1 MKPFEVTV
9 EGELF
14 RISER
19 RQPSG
24 ALSYDI
30 AWLNGPAER
39 TYVFT
44 VGKFTVGS
52 GGHTSDAEARMT
64 DEELLGEVRG
74 FVLSGRVGESGGA

>member
-9 EGELF
+9 ECELF

-19 RQPSG
+19 RQPGG

-30 AWLNGPAER
+30 AWLDGPTER
-39 TYVFT
+39 AYVFT

-52 GGHTSDAEARMT
+52 EGHTSDAEARMT
-64 DEELLGEVRG
+64 EEELLDEVRG
-74 FVLSGRVGESGGA
+74 FVLSWRAGEGGGA